1 VKHVTHNLELFFHD
15 AGAAICDVN
24 DIVVFVGAS
33 GSDVPAPLE
42 SLV

>member
-1 VKHVTHNLELFFHD
+1 MKHVTHNLELFIHD

-42 SLV
+42 TQV